1 MKRVDIMRKLLT
13 NNKLHLFLFFSFLS
27 CLLSVCCPTVKSAT
41 VEDRIDHFIYH
52 EPKPD
57 KVAYLTFDD
66 GPSKYT
72 KEILDLLEREQVP
85 AVFFVIGESIN
96 NIPHSGEILNE
107 ILDHGHYIGLHSM
120 THDLDKLYNSPD
132 AAHNFVNE
140 MLEVRGKVKELTG
153 FESNLC
159 RPPYGGR
166 GHFTKAHYQAIKDA
180 GLNCVDW
187 NVDSLDW
194 AKSSSSEIM
203 DEVVKDLEMAHYPD
217 EVVLLF
223 HEKKL
228 TLETLPQVFNYYR
241 ELGYVFMPYCEGDE
255 FDCGLN

>member
-1 MKRVDIMRKLLT
+1 MRKLLT

-153 FESNLC
+153 FESSLC

-203 DEVVKDLEMAHYPD
+203 DQVVKDLEMAHYPD